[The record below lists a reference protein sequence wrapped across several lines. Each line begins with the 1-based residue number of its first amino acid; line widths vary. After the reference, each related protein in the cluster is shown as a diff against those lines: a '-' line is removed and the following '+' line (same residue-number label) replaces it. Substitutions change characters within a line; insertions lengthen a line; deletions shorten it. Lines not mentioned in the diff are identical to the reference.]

1 MIIELF
7 YYFAIKLSQK
17 GEELVSVGSR
27 IECFIKD

>member
-1 MIIELF
+1 MIIELL

-17 GEELVSVGSR
+17 DEELVSIGSR